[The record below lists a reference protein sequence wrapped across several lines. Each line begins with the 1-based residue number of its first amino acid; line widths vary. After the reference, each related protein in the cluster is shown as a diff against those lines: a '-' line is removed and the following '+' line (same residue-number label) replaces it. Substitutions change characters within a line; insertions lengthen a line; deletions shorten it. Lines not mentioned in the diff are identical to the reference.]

1 MISRRIFFLSAAL
14 APLLGRTGLA
24 KAETVDDPW
33 PDIRDALFG
42 DKVIAENDGIIT
54 VEAPK
59 RAYDAAIVP
68 VSVHAA
74 IPQTAERYIKT
85 VHLVID
91 KNPAPEAA
99 VFHFTLDS
107 GDATFSTRVRIN
119 EYTNVRAI
127 AELNDGSL
135 HMALQFVK
143 AAGGCSAPSLKD
155 KEKAFANLGRMK
167 LKQPDQIALNQPNQ
181 AQLLVSHPN
190 FSGMQFDQIS
200 RNYIP
205 ALFIQNITVRYG
217 DRTVM
222 TVEGNISLSEDPSFH
237 FNFVPTAE
245 AEMSVEVVDSDG
257 KKFSQ
262 AWPVSP
268 APSL

>member
-1 MISRRIFFLSAAL
+1 MISRRTFLLSAAL
-14 APLLGRTGLA
+14 APLLGRAGLA
-24 KAETVDDPW
+24 KADATDDPW

-42 DKVIAENDGIIT
+42 DRVIAENDGIIT

-68 VSVHAA
+68 VIVHAA

-205 ALFIQNITVRYG
+205 ALFIQNVTVRMNG
-217 DRTVM
+217 KTV
-222 TVEGNISLSEDPSFH
+222 VEGQI
-237 FNFVPTAE
+237 
-245 AEMSVEVVDSDG
+245 
-257 KKFSQ
+257 SQ
-262 AWPVSP
+262 AVSRNPVFSFRVKGG
-268 APSL
+268 AKGDKIEVSWVDNKGESNKTEAVVA